1 VNDPLH
7 IVGAGPVGSL
17 LALMLARRGFAVAMH
32 ERRPDPR
39 KETLSAGR
47 SINLAVSTRGL
58 HALKQV
64 GLEQQVLA
72 ASVPMRGRMM
82 HAVNGDTRFH
92 AYGAEGEFIHSM
104 SRGGLNALLLDA
116 AEGAHESG
124 GGKVSI
130 EFRSKLVDFASNDE
144 ELLATFRDER
154 GEDRVISTPT
164 MFGTDGSAS
173 AMRAAFKEK
182 LGIGCSEDLL
192 DFGYKELT
200 LPAARK
206 TSLGADGRFLLE
218 PHALHIWP
226 RGSFMMIALPNQDGS
241 FTCTVFLPFKSTAT
255 APGFDRLTSDSEV
268 DALFAQHFPDA
279 RALIPDLL
287 AQFSAA
293 PLGQMLTVRTERFNH
308 GGALLLGDAAH
319 AIVPFFGQGMNAG
332 FEDCSFFGKDL
343 NDDEPSTQP
352 PATDWPALFAA
363 FSAGRK
369 PHTDAIAQLALE
381 NFIEMR
387 DRVADPQFL
396 LARAVEAELQ
406 KRIPEYRT
414 RYQLVTFSV
423 LPYAF
428 AQEAGEIQQQ
438 ILARAC
444 SGKSAL
450 GAVDLDAAER
460 EMRARLVPRMHAWK
474 HFGSC

>member
-1 VNDPLH
+1 MADLLH

-17 LALMLARRGFAVAMH
+17 LALMLARRGFNVAMH
-32 ERRPDPR
+32 ERRPDLR
-39 KETLSAGR
+39 KEALSAGR

-82 HAVNGDTRFH
+82 HAVNGETRFH
-92 AYGAEGEFIHSM
+92 AYGGEGEFIHSM

-116 AEGAHESG
+116 AERAHASG

-130 EFRSKLVDFASNDE
+130 RFRSKLVEFGHFPKRGGADAFRAV
-144 ELLATFRDER
+144 FRDET
-154 GEDRVISTPT
+154 GAEEIVATQNI
-164 MFGTDGSAS
+164 FGTDGSAS
-173 AMRAAFKEK
+173 AMREAFRDKF
-182 LGIGCSEDLL
+182 GIGCREDVL

-200 LPAARK
+200 LPASSKPA
-206 TSLGADGRFLLE
+206 LGAGGHFLLE

-241 FTCTVFLPFKSTAT
+241 FTCTVFLPFKSTPS

-293 PLGQMLTVRTERFNH
+293 PLGQMVTVKTERFSEL
-308 GGALLLGDAAH
+308 GALLLGDSAH

-332 FEDCSFFGKDL
+332 FEDCSL
-343 NDDEPSTQP
+343 LDEQLGAHRSV
-352 PATDWPALFAA
+352 DWRALFAK
-363 FSAGRK
+363 FSERRK
-369 PHTDAIAQLALE
+369 PDTDAIAALALE
-381 NFIEMR
+381 NFVEMR
-387 DRVADPQFL
+387 DRVADPEFL
-396 LARAVEAELQ
+396 LMRAVEAELQ
-406 KRIPEYRT
+406 KRIPGYRT
-414 RYQLVTFSV
+414 RYQLVTFSRAPYRQALETGRRQARV
-423 LPYAF
+423 LS
-428 AQEAGEIQQQ
+428 EAC
-438 ILARAC
+438 A
-444 SGKSAL
+444 GKAAL
-450 GAVDLDAAER
+450 GAVDLDSAER
-460 EMRARLVPRMHAWK
+460 AMRACLASEP
-474 HFGSC
+474 